1 MLKRA
6 RSKLLVAESITKLA
20 KWRKEWRIVWVWLL
34 LNQEKKTLRGV
45 FAVFVRCYWT
55 MINCCIFVCH

>member
-45 FAVFVRCYWT
+45 FLLCLCAV
-55 MINCCIFVCH
+55 IGP